1 MKRWLGWVLV
11 GLLSL
16 GIWGPGWATQDLASS
31 LVRETSERMLTTLKA
46 RRTEVEQHPELIY
59 RLVSEIVVPHF
70 DFQRITQSAL
80 GRHWGQATP
89 AQQLALTDGFQQVL
103 VRTYAKA
110 LLSYSGQEIIYL
122 PLRPG
127 RDAGDVTVATQVQEP
142 GTPGIPINYR
152 LYLKDGAWK
161 VYDVVIDN
169 VSLIAN
175 YRSSFANRIRS
186 DGIDGLIK
194 SLDELNRGVRQ

>member
-1 MKRWLGWVLV
+1 MSRWIWLV
-11 GLLSL
+11 VAGLLGLSS
-16 GIWGPGWATQDLASS
+16 PGWATQDVAST
-31 LVRETSERMLTTLKA
+31 LVRQTSERMLTTLKA
-46 RRTEVEQHPELIY
+46 RRTEVDQRPELIY
-59 RLVSEIVVPHF
+59 RLVGEIVVPHF

-89 AQQLALTDGFQQVL
+89 AQQQALTAAFQEIL

-142 GTPGIPINYR
+142 GAPPVPINYR
-152 LYLKDGAWK
+152 LYLKEGVWQ

-175 YRSSFANRIRS
+175 YRSSFATRIRS
-186 DGIDGLIK
+186 EGIDGLIQ
-194 SLDELNRGVRQ
+194 SLNQMNRGGQQ